1 MTKHVVPVDETLTA
15 APTGLVD
22 ARVLTEILWP
32 DPRSRPCVR
41 TVRRW
46 QELRLVPHIVVG
58 RRIYFDPTQVRR
70 ALDSRFTVT
79 AR

>member
-1 MTKHVVPVDETLTA
+1 MSKNAVPVNETPTD

-22 ARVLTEILWP
+22 ARGLTEILWP

-46 QELRLVPHIVVG
+46 QELRLIPFLVVG
-58 RRIYFDPTQVRR
+58 RRIYFDAPQVRR
-70 ALDSRFTVT
+70 ALDSRFTVA